1 MRTQAFWMLG
11 LGCLIGCVA
20 TQDDAPTDDTE
31 TDVGDTDETDEE
43 DTDIETDDDE
53 EDTDK
58 EATTA
63 FWRTFLSGDGDTTPG
78 GATTTQ
84 GWLIL
89 SSWDSEADAEAA
101 CVEDEFP
108 SVDVC
113 PIATYR
119 SDGRLVSS
127 NSRGTLGF
135 PAYFNTWELDG
146 DEITVVEEVAANTFI
161 SVARLEDLGLVEG
174 KRRVRFHH
182 LSATDPSGT
191 YSVVGQSATFEEA
204 TDTNL
209 PAAE

>member
-1 MRTQAFWMLG
+1 MRGRAFWMLG
-11 LGCLIGCVA
+11 MGWLGACA
-20 TQDDAPTDDTE
+20 AAPDDTVADDTESDE
-31 TDVGDTDETDEE
+31 TDVGNTDETDEE
-43 DTDIETDDDE
+43 DTDDE
-53 EDTDK
+53 EDDTDK

-63 FWRTFLSGDGDTTPG
+63 FWRSFLSGDGDATPG

-84 GWLIL
+84 GWLIV
-89 SSWDSEADAEAA
+89 SSRSSEANAEAA
-101 CVEDEFP
+101 CVEDEYP

-135 PAYFNTWELDG
+135 PAYFNTWEVDG
-146 DEITVVEEVAANTFI
+146 DEITVVEEFSANTFI
-161 SVARLEDLGLVEG
+161 SVARLEELGLTEG